1 MFQNFIPPSQRGWI
15 TTSIAWL
22 SVCIIAAA
30 WGKRLLPNES
40 QDVWGLI
47 GIFGLASALG
57 LASIAKLR
65 RDVADKLAR
74 SHGEC
79 QGASKIAG
87 VKFCGTCKDFSPA
100 PQLPSDQAN
109 EAQLYQG

>member
-1 MFQNFIPPSQRGWI
+1 MFQNFIPPSQRAWV

-65 RDVADKLAR
+65 RDAADKLAR
-74 SHGEC
+74 SQE
-79 QGASKIAG
+79 GASSIDLLA
-87 VKFCGTCKDFSPA
+87 VARRVSAYSRTLLRV
-100 PQLPSDQAN
+100 QLD
-109 EAQLYQG
+109 EQGRASRCELPK